1 MEDFS
6 LNLLCR
12 GRSHLL
18 TSTLDSLKSQSG
30 SFEIIL
36 LDGEGTGRLHELAA
50 RYEGLNIRVEKALK
64 LNLAEMMNLGV
75 SISRGKYVQF
85 LEPGD
90 RYISQYGLSFLTE
103 LIQKE
108 PTHIAARCVLQDA
121 QSHWLLRKSVMDSG
135 GFDEKLSFRPMLDL
149 LCRFEKS
156 GIKPL
161 LCGRVLVDSP
171 KEPTGST
178 FETCR
183 VLYRHFGLKYALK
196 WLIQGRSNTLRRAAT
211 FVKEAFWRD
220 PNG

>member
-18 TSTLDSLKSQSG
+18 TSTLDSLKPQSG
-30 SFEIIL
+30 AFEIIL
-36 LDGEGTGRLHELAA
+36 LDGEGTGRLNELAA
-50 RYEGLNIRVEKALK
+50 RYGSLNIRVEKALK

-85 LEPGD
+85 MEPGD

-103 LIQKE
+103 LIQNE
-108 PTHIAARCVLQDA
+108 PSCIAAKCVLQDA
-121 QSHWLLRKSVMDSG
+121 QSHWLLRKSILALG
-135 GFDEKLSFRPMLDL
+135 GFDERLSFRPMLDL
-149 LCRFEKS
+149 LCRFEKQ

-171 KEPTGST
+171 KESMGSN
-178 FETCR
+178 FETFR
-183 VLYRHFGLKYALK
+183 VLYRHFGLKYTLK
-196 WLIQGRSNTLRRAAT
+196 WLIEGRSNIFRRVAA
-211 FVKEAFWRD
+211 FVKDAFWRD
-220 PNG
+220 SNS